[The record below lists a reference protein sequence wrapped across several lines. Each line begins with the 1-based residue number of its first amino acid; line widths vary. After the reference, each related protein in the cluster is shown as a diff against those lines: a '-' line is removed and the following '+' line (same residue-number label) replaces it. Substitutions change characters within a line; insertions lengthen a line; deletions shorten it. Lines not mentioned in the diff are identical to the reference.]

1 MPSLE
6 TMEPDSNTVEAGD
19 PTLITSPDVTAEA
32 LPEVAE
38 PETDAQTDAEQ
49 GEAKP
54 DEDPATK
61 SLKRMERRIDRISA
75 ARHQAQ
81 AEAEMS
87 RRQMAELQQRL
98 AQYEQ
103 PQEQQQYQQP
113 QPQQQQYDVVAVA
126 QELRALEK
134 VTDRSNHVV
143 NEGTKRFPEFAKALQ
158 IVAEEVGPLVVPI
171 APGARVGK
179 PTPIGEAILDADD
192 PAGVLNYLGANPE
205 VAGELASM
213 SATQA
218 ARRIL
223 RIELELSKPKEPKQ
237 SMAPKPISPARSAAR
252 NTEALSNDL
261 PIDEWAKRFYQQM
274 GRR

>member
-1 MPSLE
+1 
-6 TMEPDSNTVEAGD
+6 
-19 PTLITSPDVTAEA
+19 
-32 LPEVAE
+32 
-38 PETDAQTDAEQ
+38 
-49 GEAKP
+49 
-54 DEDPATK
+54 
-61 SLKRMERRIDRISA
+61 MERRIDRISA

-113 QPQQQQYDVVAVA
+113 QPQQYDVVAVA

-237 SMAPKPISPARSAAR
+237 SLAPKPISPTRGGARDPGGLHDELPLNEWMAR
-252 NTEALSNDL
+252 RNKL
-261 PIDEWAKRFYQQM
+261 RQ
-274 GRR
+274 